1 MEQQELL
8 RLTMAAL
15 ARAIDG
21 DIDGAATAII
31 EIGQNSADGFDIF
44 GACCGFAEAA
54 RQAMVKL
61 NGGDPAKPDRRGG
74 WALRPIA
81 DEDQVDA
88 PLLFARR
95 FIVAYANNDEETA
108 LALWRAALLA
118 SHAEYVASVAS
129 LLASAAR
136 LANQAAR
143 R

>member
-1 MEQQELL
+1 MEQQKLYQ
-8 RLTMAAL
+8 LTTDAL

-21 DIDGAATAII
+21 DMDGAATAIV
-31 EIGQNSADGFDIF
+31 EIGQNSADGFDVF
-44 GACCGFAEAA
+44 AACCGFAEAA

-61 NGGDPAKPDRRGG
+61 NGGDPADPDRGGG
-74 WALRPIA
+74 WAVRPVD

-95 FIVAYANNDEETA
+95 FIIAYANDDQPTA

-129 LLASAAR
+129 LLATAAR
-136 LANQAAR
+136 LANEAAR